1 MLVDELL
8 EVILSAC
15 CTPATAATAFTD
27 FAFAPAIPAAIAVAT
42 VVTAVALGHRRVQSI
57 GCGGRG
63 YDGPTRPSQWLTAD
77 VVAVKVAIVEL
88 DDDFGGRWLSDTRL
102 YIHASKGGPSRP
114 AGAAPFYSQADR
126 GQCPEQGGSGGRR
139 P

>member
-8 EVILSAC
+8 EVILSAS
-15 CTPATAATAFTD
+15 TPATAATAFTD
-27 FAFAPAIPAAIAVAT
+27 FAFASVIPAAIAVALA
-42 VVTAVALGHRRVQSI
+42 VTAVALGHRGVQST

-63 YDGPTRPSQWLTAD
+63 YDGPQWLTAN

-102 YIHASKGGPSRP
+102 YFHAGKGGPSRP
-114 AGAAPFYSQADR
+114 AGTAPLHSQADR